1 MSKCVL
7 IVDDEED
14 VLAVTCMGLE
24 MSAGWR
30 VLTATSGQAAIAIA
44 IAQQPDLILL
54 DWMMPEMDGRATLQA
69 LRANATTARIPVI
82 LVTAKAQSPEGDT
95 FAGADVV
102 TVFTKPLR
110 PLKLAEQ
117 IDRAL
122 AKQSQP
128 PGCIK

>member
-14 VLAVTCMGLE
+14 VLSVTSMGLE

-30 VLTATSGQAAIAIA
+30 VLTTNSGKEAVAIAIK
-44 IAQQPDLILL
+44 QQPDIILL

-69 LRANATTARIPVI
+69 LRANPITSQIPVI
-82 LVTAKAQSPEGDT
+82 LVTAKAQSPDGDT
-95 FAGADVV
+95 FEGVEV
-102 TVFTKPLR
+102 TAILTKPLR

-117 IDRAL
+117 INRAL
-122 AKQSQP
+122 A
-128 PGCIK
+128 